1 MSLTCPQCKASA
13 VKKNGTIHNGKQ
25 KYECLACRKQF
36 VENPQHKQISED
48 TRERVRR
55 ALLER
60 ISLEGI
66 CRIFD
71 VSLPWLLE
79 FMEEIFKQ
87 LPDHL
92 NGTIVADNEEFVVS
106 VLEADEMWSYV
117 GNKKNQQWL
126 WLVMH
131 TKSRQIV
138 AFHIGDRSKAS
149 GQALM
154 AKLPE
159 DLKKKASFIQ
169 ITSQLIE
176 KLCHLSNTALEE
188 KNWGK
193 RITLRDLTAL
203 YDKDAPGL

>member
-1 MSLTCPQCKASA
+1 MPLTCPQCKAVA
-13 VKKNGTIHNGKQ
+13 IKKNGSTHNGKQ

-36 VENPQHKQISED
+36 VENPQHKQISDD
-48 TRERVRR
+48 TQDRVRR
-55 ALLER
+55 SLLER
-60 ISLEGI
+60 VSLEGV

-92 NGTIVADNEEFVVS
+92 NTTLVADNEEFIVAI
-106 VLEADEMWSYV
+106 LEADEMWSYV

-138 AFHIGDRSKAS
+138 AFHVGDRSKAS

-159 DLKKKASFIQ
+159 DLKKKPAFTQ
-169 ITSQLIE
+169 ITSQLME
-176 KLCHLSNTALEE
+176 KSFPSGNTVLAE
-188 KNWGK
+188 KSQEK
-193 RITLRDLTAL
+193 RIILRDLTAL
-203 YDKDAPGL
+203 CDKDVPDL